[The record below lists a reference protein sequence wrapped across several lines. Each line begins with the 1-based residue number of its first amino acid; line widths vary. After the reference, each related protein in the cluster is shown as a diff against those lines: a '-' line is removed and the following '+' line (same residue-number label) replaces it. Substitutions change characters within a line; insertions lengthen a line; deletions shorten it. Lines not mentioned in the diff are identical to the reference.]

1 VESPRLQ
8 IEGRIG
14 IEEQKVMTQVLAV
27 EVEARE
33 EFGKNAARRM
43 RRAGRIPAVVY
54 GGGGP
59 AIPVAVDPKEILQIL
74 HSESGH
80 NAIFTLE
87 IRGKAPARVMIRDWQ
102 TEPIRGDLLHV
113 DLVRIARDT
122 KLKLQVPIHVSGEPV
137 GVKVQGGVFEFVLR
151 EVEVECLPDDI
162 PERFVADVS
171 GLELGKNIRVSDLP
185 VAPRVKIL
193 TDPARVVAHVA
204 ELRAEEEVKPAAEEA
219 VAAPGEPEVIRKGK
233 AEEEGAEGE
242 APEAKQEVKK
252 EARKEG
258 KKES

>member
-1 VESPRLQ
+1 
-8 IEGRIG
+8 
-14 IEEQKVMTQVLAV
+14 MTQVQAV
-27 EVEARE
+27 EVEGRE
-33 EFGKNAARRM
+33 EFGKNAARRL

-54 GGGGP
+54 GAGGP
-59 AIPVAVDPKEILQIL
+59 AIPVAVDPKAILQIL

-102 TEPIRGDLLHV
+102 TEPVDGHLLHV

-122 KLKLQVPIHVSGEPV
+122 KLKLQVPIQVSGEPV
-137 GVKVQGGVFEFVLR
+137 GVKVQSGVFEFVLR

-171 GLELGKNIRVSDLP
+171 GLELGKSIRVSDLP
-185 VAPRVKIL
+185 VDPKVKIL
-193 TDPARVVAHVA
+193 TDPARVVAHVV
-204 ELRAEEEVKPAAEEA
+204 EMRAEEEVKPAVEEA
-219 VAAPGEPEVIRKGK
+219 VAAPSEPEVIRKGK
-233 AEEEGAEGE
+233 GEEEGAEAEAEAG
-242 APEAKQEVKK
+242 APETKK
-252 EARKEG
+252 EGKREARKEG

>member
-1 VESPRLQ
+1 
-8 IEGRIG
+8 
-14 IEEQKVMTQVLAV
+14 MTEVQAV
-27 EVEARE
+27 EVEARQ
-33 EFGKNAARRM
+33 EFGKNAARRL

-59 AIPVAVDPKEILQIL
+59 SIPVAVDPKEIVQIL

-102 TEPIRGDLLHV
+102 SEPVHGHLLHV

-122 KLKLQVPIHVSGEPV
+122 KLKLKVPVHVTGEPV
-137 GVKVQGGVFEFVLR
+137 GVKVQGGILEFMLR

-162 PERFVADVS
+162 PERFVAEVS
-171 GLELGKNIRVSDLP
+171 GLELGKNFRVSDLP
-185 VAPRVKIL
+185 VDPKVKIL
-193 TDPARVVAHVA
+193 TDGARVVAHVI
-204 ELRAEEEVKPAAEEA
+204 EMKAEEVAKPAAEEA

-233 AEEEGAEGE
+233 AEEEEAEAE
-242 APEAKQEVKK
+242 APAAKEP
-252 EARKEG
+252 RKEG
-258 KKES
+258 KKEG

>member
-1 VESPRLQ
+1 
-8 IEGRIG
+8 
-14 IEEQKVMTQVLAV
+14 MTQVLAV
-27 EVEARE
+27 EVEARQD
-33 EFGKNAARRM
+33 FGKNAARRL

-59 AIPVAVDPKEILQIL
+59 AIPVAVDPKEILQVL

-102 TEPIRGDLLHV
+102 IEPLHGHLLHV

-137 GVKVQGGVFEFVLR
+137 GVKVQGGMFEFVLR

-171 GLELGKNIRVSDLP
+171 GLELGKNFRVSDLP
-185 VAPRVKIL
+185 VDPKVKIL
-193 TDPARVVAHVA
+193 TDPTRVIAHVA
-204 ELRAEEEVKPAAEEA
+204 ELKAEEEAKPAAEEA

-233 AEEEGAEGE
+233 AEEEEAEAGA
-242 APEAKQEVKK
+242 P

>member
-1 VESPRLQ
+1 
-8 IEGRIG
+8 
-14 IEEQKVMTQVLAV
+14 MTQVLAV

-33 EFGKNAARRM
+33 EFGKNASRRI

-59 AIPVAVDPKEILQIL
+59 AIPVTVDPKAILQIL

-185 VAPRVKIL
+185 VAPKVKIL
-193 TDPARVVAHVA
+193 TDPTRVVAHVA
-204 ELRAEEEVKPAAEEA
+204 ELRAEEEEVKPAAEEA
-219 VAAPGEPEVIRKGK
+219 VAAPSEPEVIRKGK
-233 AEEEGAEGE
+233 AEEEGAEAG
-242 APEAKQEVKK
+242 APEAKK
-252 EARKEG
+252 EGKPEAKKEG